1 MKKTAN
7 HFLPLFVLSLLA
19 LSWSALAVAQG
30 TEQPPAPPVQL
41 SADSAEVNDATGV
54 SVYRGNVVL
63 TRGRMEITGA
73 TMTVIT
79 DETRALERIV
89 VEGSPAIYVE
99 TLPDAPTRQAEAP
112 RMEYY
117 ASGPERI
124 VLLQGGRLWQGDNE
138 VLGETI
144 THYPGEQRTIADGG
158 TRADGRVNVTV
169 YPESDESP

>member
-1 MKKTAN
+1 MKIIADYFKSC
-7 HFLPLFVLSLLA
+7 LPLSLLVLA
-19 LSWSALAVAQG
+19 CSNLALAQTAS
-30 TEQPPAPPVQL
+30 QPPAPPVEL

-63 TRGRMEITGA
+63 TRGGMEITGA

-79 DETRALERIV
+79 DEARALERII
-89 VEGSPAIYVE
+89 VEGNPAVYTEI
-99 TLPDAPTRQAEAP
+99 LPDAPTRQAEAP

-144 THYPGEQRTIADGG
+144 THYPDEQRTIAEGG
-158 TRADGRVNVTV
+158 ASADDRVNVTV